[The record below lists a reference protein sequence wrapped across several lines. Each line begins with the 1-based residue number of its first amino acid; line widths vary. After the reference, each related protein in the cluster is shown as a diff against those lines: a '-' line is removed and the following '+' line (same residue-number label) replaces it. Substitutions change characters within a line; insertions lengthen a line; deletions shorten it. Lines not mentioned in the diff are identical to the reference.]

1 MALVFLGTLF
11 VYSVFKRK
19 HSELEFLVEKYSAE
33 RTKLYS
39 VLRKLYY
46 ENCELKSRILAL
58 EQAANIQ
65 YTTVETQVSPSNS
78 FTDSSIDTNS
88 SNKEKRTTWPFNV
101 IT

>member
-19 HSELEFLVEKYSAE
+19 YSEMEILLEKYGDE

-39 VLRKLYY
+39 VLRKIYY
-46 ENCELKSRILAL
+46 ENCELKARIVEL

-65 YTTVETQVSPSNS
+65 YNTVETQVSPSNS
-78 FTDSSIDTNS
+78 FTDSSIDTNA

>member
-11 VYSVFKRK
+11 VYSAFKRK
-19 HSELEFLVEKYSAE
+19 YSELEILLEKYGAE

-39 VLRKLYY
+39 VMRKIYY
-46 ENCELKSRILAL
+46 ENCELKARIVEL

-65 YTTVETQVSPSNS
+65 YNTVETQVSPSNS

>member
-11 VYSVFKRK
+11 VYSAFKRK
-19 HSELEFLVEKYSAE
+19 YSELEILLEKYGAE

-39 VLRKLYY
+39 VLRKIYY
-46 ENCELKSRILAL
+46 ENCELKARIVEL

-65 YTTVETQVSPSNS
+65 YNTVETQVSPSNS
-78 FTDSSIDTNS
+78 FTDSSIDTNA